1 MSSAHHYVLENIK
14 FSKIFCVPC
23 VSWKRDHIKNELIVV
38 AEKSVVVGIFF
49 CSVGGGAAMRSGSSP
64 QTVR

>member
-1 MSSAHHYVLENIK
+1 MSSADHYVLENIK

-38 AEKSVVVGIFF
+38 AEKSVVLGIF
-49 CSVGGGAAMRSGSSP
+49 SLGGGAAMRSGSSP